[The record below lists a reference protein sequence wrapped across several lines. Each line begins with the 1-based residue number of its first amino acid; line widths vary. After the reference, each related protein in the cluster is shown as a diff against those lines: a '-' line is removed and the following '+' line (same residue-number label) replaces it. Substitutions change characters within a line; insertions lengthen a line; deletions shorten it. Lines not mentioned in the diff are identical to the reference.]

1 MCCNLYC
8 MYHLSEVLN
17 GNFRYNIRL
26 SLRLYHVAR
35 LRCRQKL
42 RRFDRSFYTYHKAYH
57 SPSEPVVC
65 FFMAETKLIS
75 DAKKQLNEYF
85 AGKRKTFDLPVAL
98 SGTDFQMSVWEKLSE
113 IPYGET
119 RTYKQVA
126 EMTGSPASYR
136 AVGSAAGKNPVPI
149 IVPCHRV
156 IASGGSMSGYALG
169 ADAKK
174 FLIELEASHR

>member
-1 MCCNLYC
+1 MK
-8 MYHLSEVLN
+8 
-17 GNFRYNIRL
+17 I
-26 SLRLYHVAR
+26 
-35 LRCRQKL
+35 
-42 RRFDRSFYTYHKAYH
+42 T
-57 SPSEPVVC
+57 SPFKTPIGWISITEEDEKISGIGIGEPAVC

-85 AGKRKTFDLPVAL
+85 AGKRKAFDLPVAL

-126 EMTGSPASYR
+126 EMIGSASSYR

-174 FLIELEASHR
+174 FLIELESAH

>member
-1 MCCNLYC
+1 MKITCPFKTPIGWISITEEDDKI
-8 MYHLSEVLN
+8 SEISI
-17 GNFRYNIRL
+17 G
-26 SLRLYHVAR
+26 
-35 LRCRQKL
+35 
-42 RRFDRSFYTYHKAYH
+42 
-57 SPSEPVVC
+57 EPAVC

-85 AGKRKTFDLPVAL
+85 AGKRKNFDLPVAL

-126 EMTGSPASYR
+126 EMIGSPSSYR

-174 FLIELEASHR
+174 FLIELESSH

>member
-1 MCCNLYC
+1 MCAAGCVEQCIRKN
-8 MYHLSEVLN
+8 SEGIDFVEMK
-17 GNFRYNIRL
+17 I
-26 SLRLYHVAR
+26 
-35 LRCRQKL
+35 
-42 RRFDRSFYTYHKAYH
+42 T
-57 SPSEPVVC
+57 SPFKTPIGWISITEEDDKISEISIGEPVVC

-85 AGKRKTFDLPVAL
+85 AGKRKTFDLPVAI

-126 EMTGSPASYR
+126 EMAGSPASYR